1 MDLLVAQ
8 LLNGLVYGV
17 LLFLM
22 AAGLSLI
29 FGLMNVV
36 SLAHGSFFML
46 GAYLGLSIFRATG
59 SFWLA
64 LVLAPIP
71 VIVIGVAIE
80 RLFLRPLYRR
90 GHMDQVLLTFGFT
103 FVFLDLVQTVWGR
116 SVQRLPVPEILQGT
130 MHIGAGVF
138 SAYRLF
144 LIGFGFAIAL
154 LLWLFLERSRI
165 GAMVRAGVDD
175 AQMAAGLGGN
185 IPALFSG
192 MFGFGVALAAL
203 GGVAAGPILSLYPGM
218 DAEILIPAFIVIVI
232 GGLGSLRG
240 AFVGSL
246 LIGIADTFG
255 KAYLPSLA
263 LFLIYLAMILVL
275 LVRPQGL
282 FGIKY
287 SDVSDSVGRH
297 HHGRA
302 DHEPDAHRRAG
313 GAAWRCSPCRS
324 RSRTIRET
332 LVAEI
337 FIFAI
342 FAMSL
347 DLLLGFTGLM
357 SLGHAAFFGLGAYAV
372 AVLGTMF
379 GINAWIGVVRWH
391 RAGRPRR
398 RPDRLV
404 LRADRRRDLP
414 DADARVLAARL
425 HGGVEMARRHRRLR
439 RIGDRRRSRASSAS
453 ISPTRSSCIYMALI
467 FFVLVF
473 AGLRRL
479 INAPLGRVFVGIRE
493 NEQRMMAVGYPTK
506 TYKLLSFTISAAIA
520 GLCRRPLRHLQR
532 LHLGGRALLDRIRRR
547 PDHDHAR
554 RRRHLDRPG
563 DRRRR
568 VPADEER
575 GELVQRALAR
585 HHRHHLY
592 LLRHVL
598 PGRHLGRDA
607 GHPDEEGPAMTALRI
622 DHLNRSFG
630 SLVVTDDVSLDIA
643 AGERHVII
651 GPNGAGKTSLVN
663 QIGGQLAPSSGHILV
678 DGQDITGRS
687 PDRISRMGVARTFQ
701 RNNLFQNLSVIEN
714 LRLALEVR
722 FGKPLDFF
730 RPADRNQSLDGAG
743 AGFDGA
749 GASRHRRHAAGPQ
762 SFLRRAAPA

>member
-1 MDLLVAQ
+1 MELFVAQ

-64 LVLAPIP
+64 LILAPIP
-71 VIVIGVAIE
+71 VVAIGVAIE

-116 SVQRLPVPEILQGT
+116 SVQRLPVPEALQGT
-130 MHIGAGVF
+130 MQIGAGIF

-287 SDVSDSVGRH
+287 SDVSVPSAVTITAVPTTART
-297 HHGRA
+297 RV
-302 DHEPDAHRRAG
+302 AG
-313 GAAWRCSPCRS
+313 LVALLVLLALPFAVSDYS
-324 RSRTIRET
+324 RT
-332 LVAEI
+332 LVAEV

-372 AVLGTMF
+372 AVMGTMF
-379 GINAWIGVVRWH
+379 GINAWIGVA
-391 RAGRPRR
+391 AGI
-398 RPDRLV
+398 
-404 LRADRRRDLP
+404 A
-414 DADARVLAARL
+414 LAALAAGLIGWFCVRT
-425 HGGVEMARRHRRLR
+425 GGV
-439 RIGDRRRSRASSAS
+439 
-453 ISPTRSSCIYMALI
+453 
-467 FFVLVF
+467 
-473 AGLRRL
+473 
-479 INAPLGRVFVGIRE
+479 
-493 NEQRMMAVGYPTK
+493 
-506 TYKLLSFTISAAIA
+506 
-520 GLCRRPLRHLQR
+520 
-532 LHLGGRALLDRIRRR
+532 
-547 PDHDHAR
+547 
-554 RRRHLDRPG
+554 
-563 DRRRR
+563 
-568 VPADEER
+568 
-575 GELVQRALAR
+575 
-585 HHRHHLY
+585 
-592 LLRHVL
+592 
-598 PGRHLGRDA
+598 
-607 GHPDEEGPAMTALRI
+607 
-622 DHLNRSFG
+622 
-630 SLVVTDDVSLDIA
+630 
-643 AGERHVII
+643 
-651 GPNGAGKTSLVN
+651 
-663 QIGGQLAPSSGHILV
+663 
-678 DGQDITGRS
+678 
-687 PDRISRMGVARTFQ
+687 TF
-701 RNNLFQNLSVIEN
+701 
-714 LRLALEVR
+714 
-722 FGKPLDFF
+722 
-730 RPADRNQSLDGAG
+730 
-743 AGFDGA
+743 
-749 GASRHRRHAAGPQ
+749 
-762 SFLRRAAPA
+762 